1 MRPTL
6 LTVRGVRV
14 PSYPAMLWLG
24 IVLGV
29 VVQNA
34 AAHDAGIAA
43 DRVWIATLVLLPL
56 ALVGARLLHVAGH
69 WHLYRHDLPRV
80 VDRSSGGMAMYGG
93 IIVMLPA
100 SLVVLALLDVPYW
113 QFWDVTIL
121 LILPAMV
128 FTARR
133 VPPQRVLRREGDRR
147 VVRRPPCGATTAPST
162 RRVPTQL
169 LEACLAAALLAV
181 AVAVRPV
188 VDRPGQLFLL
198 VAAGYG
204 IGRTLLQSLRGMRTR
219 VDGLLLLS
227 VAIAALAAAGLVL
240 VP

>member
-1 MRPTL
+1 MR
-6 LTVRGVRV
+6 G
-14 PSYPAMLWLG
+14 
-24 IVLGV
+24 
-29 VVQNA
+29 
-34 AAHDAGIAA
+34 D
-43 DRVWIATLVLLPL
+43 D
-56 ALVGARLLHVAGH
+56 GA
-69 WHLYRHDLPRV
+69 
-80 VDRSSGGMAMYGG
+80 
-93 IIVMLPA
+93 
-100 SLVVLALLDVPYW
+100 
-113 QFWDVTIL
+113 
-121 LILPAMV
+121 
-128 FTARR
+128 
-133 VPPQRVLRREGDRR
+133 
-147 VVRRPPCGATTAPST
+147 ST

>member
-1 MRPTL
+1 VRPTL
-6 LTVRGVRV
+6 LTVRGVAV
-14 PSYPAMLWLG
+14 PSYPAMLCLG

-34 AAHDAGIAA
+34 AANDAGIAA
-43 DRVWIATLVLLPL
+43 DRVWIATLVMLPL

-80 VDRSSGGMAMYGG
+80 VDRSSGGMVMYGG
-93 IIVMLPA
+93 LIVMLPA
-100 SLVVLALLDVPYW
+100 SLVVLARLDLPYW
-113 QFWDVTIL
+113 RFWDATIL

-128 FTARR
+128 CTRLGCHLNGCCAGRETDGRFGVAMRGDDGTSARR
-133 VPPQRVLRREGDRR
+133 I
-147 VVRRPPCGATTAPST
+147 
-162 RRVPTQL
+162 PTQL
-169 LEACLAAALLAV
+169 LEAGLAGALLVAAV
-181 AVAVRPV
+181 ALRPTL
-188 VDRPGQLFLL
+188 DRPGQLFLL

-204 IGRTLLQSLRGMRTR
+204 IGRTLLQPLRGARTR

-227 VAIAALAAAGLVL
+227 AAIAVLAVVALVL